1 MKNLFLITSLF
12 FIPFIVFPQEPT
24 KTLDIIYLNNG
35 QIIETRIIRVN
46 NRKVY
51 YYEPKTFELIEIDR
65 DEVKNYEFNDEYF
78 KTNTIGKLEHIEVVR
93 VDGYNKDEIYRAI
106 EDWFIM
112 NSRTY
117 LNGIFLDDKEN
128 FILAG
133 KLNTSSY
140 LKADFITVMSAMSN
154 ESDVQTYSL
163 TYNLYIRVK
172 DDRFKIYITDFG
184 IQSNLNVYEKL
195 LTKTYEKRKTK
206 EGATTIHSDEINDL
220 KTMLK
225 AQIEE
230 IKGHCVLVRENDT
243 YHNRLVKMAL
253 LDDDW

>member
-1 MKNLFLITSLF
+1 
-12 FIPFIVFPQEPT
+12 
-24 KTLDIIYLNNG
+24 
-35 QIIETRIIRVN
+35 
-46 NRKVY
+46 
-51 YYEPKTFELIEIDR
+51 
-65 DEVKNYEFNDEYF
+65 
-78 KTNTIGKLEHIEVVR
+78 
-93 VDGYNKDEIYRAI
+93 
-106 EDWFIM
+106 M